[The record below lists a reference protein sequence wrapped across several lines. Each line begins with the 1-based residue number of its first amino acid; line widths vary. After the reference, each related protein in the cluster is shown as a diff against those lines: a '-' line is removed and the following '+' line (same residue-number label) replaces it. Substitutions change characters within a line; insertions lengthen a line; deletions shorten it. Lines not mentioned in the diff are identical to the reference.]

1 MLVER
6 GARTAVGS
14 RLALRATALADS
26 PAPAFGVFGHG
37 GAAVLGRL
45 LLSPPLEGLMVYY
58 IMHHHALLWCTVHY
72 STPVHAARRL
82 TPSRGA
88 KAHTWPS
95 MQVLTT
101 GPLGS
106 PRSLQAGARRT
117 KRRRSS
123 GRTSVHAARWVR
135 SGSSLGSA
143 SSQGSPAAR
152 VEGHVEAARRAMC
165 CEGCCG
171 AGVD

>member
-14 RLALRATALADS
+14 RLALRATALADF
-26 PAPAFGVFGHG
+26 PAPAFGVFGHR

-58 IMHHHALLWCTVHY
+58 IMHHHALLHPRV
-72 STPVHAARRL
+72 RR
-82 TPSRGA
+82 S
-88 KAHTWPS
+88 KAHAIAWGQGS
-95 MQVLTT
+95 HMALHIQVLTT

-106 PRSLQAGARRT
+106 PKSLQAGARRT

-123 GRTSVHAARWVR
+123 GRTSAHAARWVR

-165 CEGCCG
+165 CEG
-171 AGVD
+171 